1 MHRQPS
7 RNTANMDAIDCNVN
21 TNDLA
26 LEAEVLKQD
35 DYRRYYLI
43 DSKINETFIF

>member
-7 RNTANMDAIDCNVN
+7 RSTANMDAIDCNVN

-26 LEAEVLKQD
+26 LEAEVLKHED
-35 DYRRYYLI
+35 EYRR
-43 DSKINETFIF
+43 